1 MEFFC
6 ASDTKRTTFAD
17 EFAYGP
23 RQTLNILKTQG
34 NGSIPDG
41 DGFPEALAFPNIY
54 QLFGDKASAAV
65 QTIQSSLGSWAIS
78 QAGSGMS
85 ATALNTIFQIQADLM
100 VKRNGEFHRLDLTLD
115 AHHEIYSESSVP
127 VAEML
132 FNIVPPEYVE
142 PYTRHTSEAESHPAT
157 LS

>member
-17 EFAYGP
+17 EFAYEP

-54 QLFGDKASAAV
+54 QLFGDKASAEV
-65 QTIQSSLGSWAIS
+65 QTIQSSLASWATS
-78 QAGSGMS
+78 QASSGMS
-85 ATALNTIFQIQADLM
+85 ATALNTIFQIQADLI
-100 VKRNGEFHRLDLTLD
+100 VKRNGDFHCLNLTL
-115 AHHEIYSESSVP
+115 
-127 VAEML
+127 
-132 FNIVPPEYVE
+132 
-142 PYTRHTSEAESHPAT
+142 
-157 LS
+157 